1 MVERRARDGERH
13 RGDGR
18 GPGRFHLPKAP
29 PRARSDRDRAPL
41 VARGG
46 GGRDHAKRR
55 AVEPKSDVR
64 IARKATPRTPAVLR
78 RRPQKVMLLE
88 RRPAA
93 DPIVVASPSIR
104 HPRGATREKS
114 ESGERASGEASTS
127 SAKSRLWRPRA
138 PDDTDEPRPLSP
150 RAYVAPPEG
159 RGRVTSIFFSS
170 SFSSPSVVLLA
181 RSPSCVSTAPLG
193 FPRIRSPHPH
203 DVSPSLPP
211 PHAVHNASNAEV
223 SPDADA
229 TGVSSA
235 SAPASPTSC
244 DAAGSTPAFAAASRA
259 SPPPSRASSSNRRA

>member
-46 GGRDHAKRR
+46 GRDHAKRR

-78 RRPQKVMLLE
+78 RRPRKVMLLE

-138 PDDTDEPRPLSP
+138 PDDAVEPRPALAAGLCRSTRGSGARHFDFFFKFFQFSFCGAP
-150 RAYVAPPEG
+150 RSFAVVRFDCPPW
-159 RGRVTSIFFSS
+159 
-170 SFSSPSVVLLA
+170 
-181 RSPSCVSTAPLG
+181 VSTCTL
-193 FPRIRSPHPH
+193 
-203 DVSPSLPP
+203 
-211 PHAVHNASNAEV
+211 
-223 SPDADA
+223 
-229 TGVSSA
+229 
-235 SAPASPTSC
+235 PTS
-244 DAAGSTPAFAAASRA
+244 S
-259 SPPPSRASSSNRRA
+259 

>member
-88 RRPAA
+88 RRE
-93 DPIVVASPSIR
+93 IVVASPSIR
-104 HPRGATREKS
+104 HPRGATRENRS
-114 ESGERASGEASTS
+114 QARASGEASTS

-150 RAYVAPPEG
+150 RACVAPPEG
-159 RGRVTSIFFSS
+159 RGASPRFFFQVLS
-170 SFSSPSVVLLA
+170 VLLLWCSSLVRRRA
-181 RSPSCVSTAPLG
+181 FRLPPLG
-193 FPRIRSPHPH
+193 FHVYAPHIPMTCR
-203 DVSPSLPP
+203 LLYLLL
-211 PHAVHNASNAEV
+211 
-223 SPDADA
+223 
-229 TGVSSA
+229 TRCI
-235 SAPASPTSC
+235 T
-244 DAAGSTPAFAAASRA
+244 
-259 SPPPSRASSSNRRA
+259 RRTRR